1 MTAIWA
7 DYRGIVDGINIAIMA
22 EWLKG
27 GGLQPVT
34 WATLTSTMAK
44 AGEVALAEKI
54 NESLTTATVG
64 DGATGHPS
72 DVIFDSFAEIRS
84 APPLGQ

>member
-1 MTAIWA
+1 MH
-7 DYRGIVDGINIAIMA
+7 GLIAEYHANAERVSLAVLA
-22 EWLKG
+22 EWLIG
-27 GGLQPVT
+27 EGLQPAT
-34 WATLTSTMAK
+34 WATLTSAMAK
-44 AGEVALAEKI
+44 AGEVALAEEI

-84 APPLGQ
+84 APLLGQ